1 MKEQTTKQLLT
12 KVINDYDAIAGEFS
26 NTRQSRWKE
35 FKIFLKYMKNS
46 QRIADLGCGNGRFYD
61 FLKQNRKIKYTGIDN
76 SKNLLNLA
84 KIKFKNDSNCQFLEG
99 DLLKTGLKTNSA
111 NTVTAIASFHHLPG
125 KITREKS
132 LREIQRILKK
142 NGIFMVSVWNLF
154 QPKYKKYVWKARL
167 KHILSLGKYDWRDTL
182 IPWGKSGVKRYYYAF
197 KPAELQKLLE
207 ENNFK
212 VLEKII
218 DNNLVFICRKK

>member
-1 MKEQTTKQLLT
+1 MKEQTTKQLLA
-12 KVINDYDAIAGEFS
+12 KVINDYDVIADEFS
-26 NTRQSRWKE
+26 NTRQSSWKE
-35 FKIFLKYMKNS
+35 FKIFLKYIKNGEN
-46 QRIADLGCGNGRFYD
+46 IVDLGCGNGRFYD
-61 FLKQNRKIKYTGIDN
+61 FLQKNHKIKYTGIDN
-76 SKNLLNLA
+76 SKNLLSLA
-84 KIKFKNDSNCQFLEG
+84 KRKFQNDHNSQFLEG
-99 DLLKTGLKTNSA
+99 DLIETELKTNSA
-111 NTVTAIASFHHLPG
+111 DIVTAIASFHHLPG
-125 KITREKS
+125 KITRKKS
-132 LREIQRILKK
+132 LQEVHRILKK

-182 IPWGKSGVKRYYYAF
+182 IPWGKTGIKRYYYAF
-197 KPAELQKLLE
+197 KQAELQKLLE